1 MKRTIKAIIAAT
13 GAAVMCA
20 APVLTSVSSTPIV
33 NNITAS
39 ASYYV
44 NAFDSFDNN
53 WVPSITGLYNTT
65 KVNLGHVNYE
75 FKTRENDKKEVEYI
89 ATIVGIDNAD
99 SRIKFPKGINV
110 NGTFYKTVA
119 IANGAFYKKNGQK
132 QDDGK
137 AALKGAALTMVDLN
151 AAIYLETIGDDAF
164 NGCTKLTGSIRL
176 PKTLTSIGARAF
188 CDTAITEVAYTVEN
202 RKPVSDLNAIG
213 DDAFYNCQSL
223 TKIYLPPTMMTVG
236 NRAFSL
242 SGITVANFAG
252 PNSEG
257 ITINSEAFAKCS
269 KLTSIGTDRT
279 VNGSSYKDAFRNIP
293 KANVHRYS
301 SSTSDELVGRF
312 KIYFGL

>member
-13 GAAVMCA
+13 GAAIMCA
-20 APVLTSVSSTPIV
+20 APVFTSVSSTPIV

-39 ASYYV
+39 ASYVV

-53 WVPSITGLYNTT
+53 WVPSITGVSNGVT

-75 FKTRENDKKEVEYI
+75 FDKDAKT
-89 ATIVGIDNAD
+89 ATILGIDNAD

-188 CDTAITEVAYTVEN
+188 RDTAITEVAYTVEN
-202 RKPVSDLNAIG
+202 RKPVSDLNTIG

-236 NRAFSL
+236 NRAFSW
-242 SGITVANFAG
+242 SGITLANFAG
-252 PNSEG
+252 PSSED
-257 ITINSEAFAKCS
+257 IIIKSEAFAHCS

-279 VNGSSYKDAFRNIP
+279 VNSSSSKDAFRNIP

>member
-13 GAAVMCA
+13 GAAIMCA

-39 ASYYV
+39 ASYVV

-65 KVNLGHVNYE
+65 KVNLGHVDYE
-75 FKTRENDKKEVEYI
+75 FGTRKVNNKTEYI
-89 ATIVGIDNAD
+89 ATIVGMDHAD

-119 IANGAFYKKNGQK
+119 IANSAFKDKDGQRLPNGQ
-132 QDDGK
+132 
-137 AALKGAALTMVDLN
+137 AAPMGAGLTMVDLN
-151 AAIYLETIGDDAF
+151 AAVNLETIGDDAF

-202 RKPVSDLNAIG
+202 RKPVSALNTIG

-223 TKIYLPPTMMTVG
+223 TKIYLPATMMTVG
-236 NRAFSL
+236 NRAFSW
-242 SGITVANFAG
+242 SGITLANFAG
-252 PNSEG
+252 PSSED
-257 ITINSEAFAKCS
+257 IIIKSEAFAHCS

-279 VNGSSYKDAFRNIP
+279 VDKSSFKEAFRDNP

>member
-44 NAFDSFDNN
+44 NAFDSFDKD
-53 WVPSITGLYNTT
+53 WVPSITGLDSTVT
-65 KVNLGHVNYE
+65 AVNLGHVKYE
-75 FKTRENDKKEVEYI
+75 FDKDTKK
-89 ATIVGIDNAD
+89 ATIVGMENSD

-110 NGTFYKTVA
+110 NGTFYATTA
-119 IANGAFYKKNGQK
+119 IKDGAFYKKNGKK

-137 AALKGAALTMVDLN
+137 AAPMGAALTMVDLS
-151 AAIYLETIGDDAF
+151 AAVNLETIGEDAF

-188 CDTAITEVAYTVEN
+188 RDTAITEVAYTVED
-202 RKPVSDLNAIG
+202 RKPVSALNTIG

-223 TKIYLPPTMMTVG
+223 TKIYLPATMKTVG
-236 NRAFSL
+236 NRAFSW
-242 SGITVANFAG
+242 SGITLANFAG
-252 PNSEG
+252 PSSED
-257 ITINSEAFAKCS
+257 IIIMSEAFAHCS

-279 VNGSSYKDAFRNIP
+279 VDKSSYNEAFRDNP
-293 KANVHRYS
+293 KADVHRYS

-312 KIYFGL
+312 KVYFGL